1 VGADDALTPVDAATT
16 LAEGIPGA
24 QLVVL
29 PDVGHVSNLE
39 GPHRFTMALDPFL
52 NKITAA

>member
-1 VGADDALTPVDAATT
+1 VDDTLTPVEAATD

-24 QLVVL
+24 ELVVL

-39 GPHRFTMALDPFL
+39 GPHEFTVALDRFL
-52 NKITAA
+52 DGIPTA